1 LEWQKAAR
9 FCHTYEMLKP
19 HKTLRPLAASP
30 VYLAAHAINRVIC
43 TLPAGTAYFIGI
55 VLITMCTGQLVHHQ
69 GSLARAALPYVVHLR
84 WGWHRVERAMER
96 GKVSLDALFE
106 RAVTWCLESLP
117 VEPVRL
123 GRERRTVHA
132 VDSSTVAR
140 LRANKKRS
148 ARLGKGY
155 CHRAQRAVQANLVAV
170 LTTVVLIGGVRV
182 GLVRRT
188 RFGATCQEAVA
199 QVFTDLPA
207 STEKRLF
214 SVDAGIATIE
224 QLRVATEQ
232 NALVGRLRKNVT
244 LRRAPAPK
252 RPGKRGRPAL
262 HGPVL
267 HPGAKRLEGRP
278 DEDTTIRLED
288 REVRVRRWRNL
299 HFRETP
305 RTLMDVV
312 RVDDP
317 AHKRPLLIGTTA
329 RELPTDEIRAAY
341 GHRWPVETNF
351 YVAQGTCA
359 MEMPRAWSATAVER
373 RISLA
378 LLAGSLLKAIAAAC
392 SPLPMGPWDVKA
404 VASAGRLANHLA
416 LQAGNFVALALR
428 GLAPRTY
435 RKITEATETTE
446 LQLPVA
452 A

>member
-1 LEWQKAAR
+1 
-9 FCHTYEMLKP
+9 MLKP
-19 HKTLRPLAASP
+19 HKTPRPLAASP
-30 VYLAAHAINRVIC
+30 VYLAATAINSVIY
-43 TLPAGTAYFIGI
+43 TLPAGTAYFIAI

-96 GKVSLDALFE
+96 GQVSLDTLFE

-123 GRERRTVHA
+123 GSEQRTVHA

-140 LRANKKRS
+140 LRANKNRS
-148 ARLGKGY
+148 ALLGKGY

-188 RFGATCQEAVA
+188 RFGATCQEAVGK
-199 QVFTDLPA
+199 VFADLPV

-224 QLRVATEQ
+224 QFRAATAQ
-232 NALVGRLRKNVT
+232 DALVGRLRKNVT
-244 LRRAPAPK
+244 LRQAPPP
-252 RPGKRGRPAL
+252 RHPGKRGRPVL

-267 HPGAKRLEGRP
+267 HPGAKRPEARP
-278 DEDTTIRLED
+278 DEDTTIRVED

-299 HFRETP
+299 HFRQTP
-305 RTLMDVV
+305 QTLIDVV

-317 AHKRPLLIGTTA
+317 AYKRPLLIGTTA
-329 RELPTDEIRAAY
+329 RELTTDEIRAAY
-341 GHRWPVETNF
+341 RHRWPVETTF

-392 SPLPMGPWDVKA
+392 PPLPMGPWDLKPA
-404 VASAGRLANHLA
+404 VGTLKIVLTGR
-416 LQAGNFVALALR
+416 
-428 GLAPRTY
+428 
-435 RKITEATETTE
+435 ETS
-446 LQLPVA
+446 
-452 A
+452 